1 MSKIE
6 SFILAN
12 HNINGLSIFLLFQ
25 TDLLKL
31 SKQSTAK
38 SKSIQPKNILKPLSR
53 LILGTQTAGHRH

>member
-1 MSKIE
+1 MSKTE

-12 HNINGLSIFLLFQ
+12 HNINGMSIFLSFQ

-31 SKQSTAK
+31 SKQSTVK

-53 LILGTQTAGHRH
+53 LI